1 MGDRISPLLL
11 HSHHA
16 HRRLLLHPPGR
27 QAARSTAD
35 DGSVM
40 TARGG
45 RTLAQAKINLSLRVL
60 AKEPDGYHSIETVF
74 LRLALGD
81 DVRVHIRASARTLLC
96 GVMRDEPEESNLA
109 FRAAALYAEETGWPG
124 GFEIVIKKRIP
135 IGGGL
140 GGGSADAAAVLRILN
155 TLSRNPISS
164 AALQKVG
171 PKLGSDVPFVASEY
185 VMAIGWGRGE
195 KLLGLPALP
204 PRDVQL
210 FFPPF
215 GIDTG
220 EAYALRDRTR
230 GERPNEIPDL
240 TAEMFRNWESA
251 ARHSVNDFEAVIR
264 PKWPAIDA
272 LMSRGDRYGLFYRMS
287 GSGSTVFKIPGITTR
302 STAPRELPPLEL
314 PEGVKRIITRTA
326 DSVVP

>member
-1 MGDRISPLLL
+1 MNG
-11 HSHHA
+11 
-16 HRRLLLHPPGR
+16 
-27 QAARSTAD
+27 
-35 DGSVM
+35 
-40 TARGG
+40 RGG

-81 DVRVHIRASARTLLC
+81 DVRLHVRASARTLRC
-96 GVMRDEPEESNLA
+96 GVMRDQPEEQNLA
-109 FRAAALYAEETGWPG
+109 YRAAALYAEQTGWPG

-155 TLSRNPISS
+155 TLSQKPLPQP
-164 AALQKVG
+164 ALRQLAG
-171 PKLGSDVPFVASEY
+171 RLGSDVPFLTTSY

-195 KLLGLPALP
+195 KLLELRPLP
-204 PRDVQL
+204 PRDVHL

-220 EAYALRDRTR
+220 QAYALLDQR
-230 GERPNEIPDL
+230 GEQRDPSVPEL
-240 TAEMFRNWESA
+240 TAEMFRDWDSA

-264 PKWPAIDA
+264 PRWPAIDA
-272 LMSRGDRYGLFYRMS
+272 LLSRGDRYGLFYRMS
-287 GSGSTVFKIPGITTR
+287 GSGSTVFKIPGIIKD
-302 STAPRELPPLEL
+302 SFSSKQKLPPLEV
-314 PEGVKRIITRTA
+314 PEGTQRIVTRTA
-326 DSVVP
+326 DSVVPVEILD